1 MGQKRHTHLLAHSLW
16 GRRNTHTHLHTHTHF
31 TALIHT
37 HTPHN
42 RTTAPQQAQQRSEA
56 RTEQDGH
63 RTEMHGRLPSCAS
76 PPSAAVQSHAL
87 AKLGTPTGA
96 AEVDQQMAGK
106 QQEWRTAETRADGE
120 SNNSARCT
128 AGRHQEK
135 RHSQGHMRKQS
146 TSKRPLSA
154 CPQKSKFDRF
164 WAVFGPLTITTFDW

>member
-1 MGQKRHTHLLAHSLW
+1 MCGAEEAHTLTCKLTVGQKKH
-16 GRRNTHTHLHTHTHF
+16 THTHLHTHIHF

-37 HTPHN
+37 HTAPPHHS
-42 RTTAPQQAQQRSEA
+42 TPAFQQRSEA

-63 RTEMHGRLPSCAS
+63 RTEMYGRLPSCAS

-96 AEVDQQMAGK
+96 AEVDQHMAGK
-106 QQEWRTAETRADGE
+106 QREWRTAEARADGE
-120 SNNSARCT
+120 SNNSARCS

-146 TSKRPLSA
+146 TSKRPPSA
-154 CPQKSKFDRF
+154 CPQKSRFDPD
-164 WAVFGPLTITTFDW
+164 FGPFSGR